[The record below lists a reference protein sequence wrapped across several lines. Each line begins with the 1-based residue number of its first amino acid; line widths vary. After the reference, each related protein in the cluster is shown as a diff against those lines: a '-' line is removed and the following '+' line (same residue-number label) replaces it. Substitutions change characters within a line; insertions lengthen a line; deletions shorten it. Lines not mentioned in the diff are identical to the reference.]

1 MPQIGNN
8 QPVQYVPKSL
18 GTSSSQRAT
27 SQAPANN
34 NSNPMTASMP
44 SSGQDVYTGKYES
57 FKSLYSNFDANVSKY
72 SPFFGK
78 MGSSQGSGQSDGQ
91 NINPQ
96 MSGQSGSFT
105 PPMSNTGNT
114 SNSSGDL
121 PIPASAMSGNS
132 TGNTAN
138 SSDLPIPQSALQVPA
153 SLGANNNQEPNT
165 PASQP
170 SNTQTLPTG
179 QQNSPVIPKKN
190 PPSGPVM
197 NNIQQQLQ
205 AETQKISTP
214 QKAVEVVAGHA
225 MLARQERTM
234 ANDIAWGARYYAN
247 QAGDLAQKLNQN
259 KRSMSPGQIQSQMR
273 TIENYKIKS
282 ISLLNDAKKKAINNY
297 NEALKATMLYNN
309 YFTENGQYSS
319 VISSNDRQ
327 FVESEIDKTWT
338 TWQGGFDKGGQ
349 HAEES
354 PNVVDNAA
362 REIAIALDKVEKLS
376 ASTLAP

>member
-18 GTSSSQRAT
+18 GASSSQRST
-27 SQAPANN
+27 SQSPLTS
-34 NSNPMTASMP
+34 NSNQTSASMP
-44 SSGQDVYTGKYES
+44 SSGQDVYTGKYEN
-57 FKSLYSNFDANVSKY
+57 FKSLYSNFDTSVSKY

-78 MGSSQGSGQSDGQ
+78 IGSSQGSGQNDGQ

-96 MSGQSGSFT
+96 MSGQSGGFT
-105 PPMSNTGNT
+105 PPMSNTGN
-114 SNSSGDL
+114 SSASGDMS
-121 PIPASAMSGNS
+121 IPASAMSGNS
-132 TGNTAN
+132 GNASN
-138 SSDLPIPQSALQVPA
+138 SGGDLPIPQSALQVPA
-153 SLGANNNQEPNT
+153 SLGASQVHNT
-165 PASQP
+165 SALQP
-170 SNTQTLPTG
+170 SNTQVLPTA
-179 QQNSPVIPKKN
+179 QQNVPVIPKKT

-214 QKAVEVVAGHA
+214 QKAIEVVAGHA

-259 KRSMSPGQIQSQMR
+259 KKSMSPGQIQSQMR

-354 PNVVDNAA
+354 PNVVDSAA
-362 REIAIALDKVEKLS
+362 REIAIALDKVEKLA